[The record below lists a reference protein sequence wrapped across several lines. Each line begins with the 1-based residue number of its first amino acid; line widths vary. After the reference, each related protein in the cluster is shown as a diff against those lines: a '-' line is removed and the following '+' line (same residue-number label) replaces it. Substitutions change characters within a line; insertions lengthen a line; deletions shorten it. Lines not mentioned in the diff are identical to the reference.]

1 MSFLVRKEL
10 ISILGTGQEKYVWK
24 VNGDDYGI
32 SMLNM
37 TLSDLINMKDLPN
50 NGWQWPFDAF
60 FLNENMKLRIIG
72 PLPLPLLSALMEWYN
87 QVTIF
92 PRPLWTVKKGPK
104 WTVNGGLCKVGN
116 RKLSKNRGPGTLTL
130 HVSMDNPFFRI
141 FLMSPII
148 RVSHFELNKN
158 PYGQKLGTVL
168 KHFRQQ
174 FRPVHLE

>member
-50 NGWQWPFDAF
+50 NGWQWPFDAS

-72 PLPLPLLSALMEWYN
+72 PLRILP
-87 QVTIF
+87 
-92 PRPLWTVKKGPK
+92 
-104 WTVNGGLCKVGN
+104 GN
-116 RKLSKNRGPGTLTL
+116 DFTR
-130 HVSMDNPFFRI
+130 
-141 FLMSPII
+141 
-148 RVSHFELNKN
+148 
-158 PYGQKLGTVL
+158 
-168 KHFRQQ
+168 
-174 FRPVHLE
+174 